1 MMNLQS
7 LFKLKS
13 AWGTFTANHPKF
25 PAFLDAVAQRGVQE
39 GSVIAFTV
47 TRPDGEVIESNLKLT
62 AQDLELFRTLKDLA

>member
-13 AWGTFTANHPKF
+13 AWETFTGNHPKF
-25 PAFLDAVAQRGVQE
+25 PAFLNAVAQSGMEE
-39 GSVIAFTV
+39 GTVIAFTV

-62 AQDLELFRTLKDLA
+62 TEDLELFRTLKDLA